1 MSESLEASA
10 TKRIPTEP
18 SSQAEGTEKLKG
30 PLRLIPNELVF
41 QPPYNRVITNSLQLQ
56 NPTSKCVAFKV
67 KTTAPKRYCVRPN
80 TGVVLPG
87 TCIEIQVVLNA
98 LKENSSEPK
107 TKDKFQIQT
116 LILDSE
122 PCATVDVKELWSQAN
137 EQNIGKHKLKCH
149 FGKSPSP
156 SFLVSANEQQPTVPI
171 FLPTLRQEASTQQHQ
186 PLLSSPSMLP
196 APMIQP
202 NDSSLS
208 SEGTQSPPAEK
219 ASESLNRQEIER
231 PFIEELQQ
239 VRNEYQKLKSGL
251 LTLSNERDQLKR
263 DSEKLLAM
271 VQAYQQE
278 KQENILRQRK
288 AGISPPMNTANSS
301 GSQSSKV
308 SSSTAPVTT
317 SMTLTPKSPWSTGG
331 SQTTSK
337 LLQQQQQSS
346 QSQQQ
351 HSEESHYRKMLSYII
366 VAIIFFFLGKFI

>member
-122 PCATVDVKELWSQAN
+122 PCATVDVKELVIKAFAFQC
-137 EQNIGKHKLKCH
+137 L
-149 FGKSPSP
+149 
-156 SFLVSANEQQPTVPI
+156 LI
-171 FLPTLRQEASTQQHQ
+171 FSCYEFS
-186 PLLSSPSMLP
+186 
-196 APMIQP
+196 I
-202 NDSSLS
+202 
-208 SEGTQSPPAEK
+208 
-219 ASESLNRQEIER
+219 
-231 PFIEELQQ
+231 F
-239 VRNEYQKLKSGL
+239 SGL
-251 LTLSNERDQLKR
+251 RRMNRTL
-263 DSEKLLAM
+263 
-271 VQAYQQE
+271 
-278 KQENILRQRK
+278 
-288 AGISPPMNTANSS
+288 
-301 GSQSSKV
+301 
-308 SSSTAPVTT
+308 
-317 SMTLTPKSPWSTGG
+317 
-331 SQTTSK
+331 
-337 LLQQQQQSS
+337 
-346 QSQQQ
+346 
-351 HSEESHYRKMLSYII
+351 ESIN
-366 VAIIFFFLGKFI
+366 